1 MVEVFSLWRCSVVLG
16 ELVVQEQREF
26 EGVRGAQ
33 GAVIDGEQEAAR
45 QKHRALLQFS
55 K

>member
-1 MVEVFSLWRCSVVLG
+1 MLG
-16 ELVVQEQREF
+16 EFVVQKQREL

-45 QKHRALLQFS
+45 QKHRALACFLPRDVS
-55 K
+55 IL